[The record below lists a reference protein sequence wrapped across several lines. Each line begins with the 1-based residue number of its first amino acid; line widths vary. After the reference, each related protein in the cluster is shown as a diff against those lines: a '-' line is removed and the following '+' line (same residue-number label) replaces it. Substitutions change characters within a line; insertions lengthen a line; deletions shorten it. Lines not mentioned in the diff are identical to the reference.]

1 MTIRRDFTKGEM
13 MDERQIREEAWQE
26 GRNAG
31 YRQQAMGNLADRPLN
46 PYTPVVEYTPSLQEM
61 NTVLLSK
68 FSQLEIWRG
77 EKQREGQLAEH
88 ERVMIV
94 EELKT
99 FEAEILEGE
108 MMFRAGGGNLTKL
121 DAVRECIA
129 VIKRKWN

>member
-1 MTIRRDFTKGEM
+1 M

-31 YRQQAMGNLADRPLN
+31 YRQQAMGDLADCPLN

-68 FSQLEIWRG
+68 FTQLEIWRG
-77 EKQREGQLAEH
+77 EKQRDNKLAEH
-88 ERVMIV
+88 VRVMV
-94 EELKT
+94 VGELKT

-121 DAVRECIA
+121 DTVRECIA
-129 VIKRKWN
+129 LIKRKWN

>member
-1 MTIRRDFTKGEM
+1 M
-13 MDERQIREEAWQE
+13 MDEQRIRSEAWLE
-26 GRNAG
+26 GAKAVYHQHGSGGDVHN
-31 YRQQAMGNLADRPLN
+31 RPTN
-46 PYTPVVEYTPSLQEM
+46 PYALVVEYTPSLVEM
-61 NTVLLSK
+61 NAVLLSK

-77 EKQREGQLAEH
+77 QKQRENQLAEH

-121 DAVRECIA
+121 DTVRECIA
-129 VIKRKWN
+129 LIKRKWN

>member
-1 MTIRRDFTKGEM
+1 M
-13 MDERQIREEAWQE
+13 MDEETVQQMRSRAWLEGLEAAFGTDSPE
-26 GRNAG
+26 
-31 YRQQAMGNLADRPLN
+31 N
-46 PYTPVVEYTPSLQEM
+46 PYAPDYTPSLQEM
-61 NTVLLSK
+61 NRVLRK
-68 FSQLEIWRG
+68 TFTQEEIWRG

-121 DAVRECIA
+121 DTVRECIA
-129 VIKRKWN
+129 LIKRKWN